1 MTIRDLG
8 YRPYE
13 GVRLPASHNTSV
25 MLRHALSRAWGSW
38 MVKLSAFLGWVPPA
52 IAIAGIG
59 IQWWLTQQA
68 TQAGVPLDE
77 IPPIE
82 GGDSIHSLYLWQLWL
97 FGLMITLGAGAS
109 AISEDLAFKAFP
121 FYFAK
126 PVTPPQYL
134 LGRVLAVAIWLFC
147 LLFIP
152 GFLMVLLLVGTAP
165 ADARLENLGLILP
178 AFLDAVLIAGVCAA
192 ASVGVSAFSSS
203 RALTMSAWILIFVV
217 PWVLGTIVD
226 EVGDWPW
233 LKLASLPALL
243 GVVGDTL
250 FKVAREDDLSWY
262 HALPVLAAMTF
273 GGISLSIRRLRGAEV
288 VT

>member
-1 MTIRDLG
+1 
-8 YRPYE
+8 
-13 GVRLPASHNTSV
+13 SHNTSV

-97 FGLMITLGAGAS
+97 FGLMLTLGAGAS

-134 LGRVLAVAIWLFC
+134 FGRILAVAIWLFF

-152 GFLMVLLLVGTAP
+152 GFFLVAILVGTAP
-165 ADARLENLGLILP
+165 DDARLESVGLILP
-178 AFLDAVLIAGVCAA
+178 AFLHAALVAGVCATT
-192 ASVGVSAFSSS
+192 SVGVSAFSS
-203 RALTMSAWILIFVV
+203 
-217 PWVLGTIVD
+217 
-226 EVGDWPW
+226 
-233 LKLASLPALL
+233 
-243 GVVGDTL
+243 
-250 FKVAREDDLSWY
+250 
-262 HALPVLAAMTF
+262 
-273 GGISLSIRRLRGAEV
+273 
-288 VT
+288 

>member
-13 GVRLPASHNTSV
+13 GPRMPASHNTSV

-38 MVKLSAFLGWVPPA
+38 MVKVAAFLGWVPPA
-52 IAIAGIG
+52 IALAWIG
-59 IQWWLTQQA
+59 IQWWLRQQA
-68 TQAGVPLDE
+68 TQAGLPADE
-77 IPPIE
+77 IPPID
-82 GGDSIHSLYLWQLWL
+82 GGDLLHSLYGWQLWL
-97 FGLMITLGAGAS
+97 FGLLVTLGAGSS

-134 LGRVLAVAIWLFC
+134 FGRMLAVGIWLFC

-152 GFLMVLLLVGTAP
+152 GFLGVLLLTGTAGP
-165 ADARLENLGLILP
+165 DKALESFGLILP
-178 AFLDAVLIAGVCAA
+178 AVVHAALIAAVCATT
-192 ASVGVSAFSSS
+192 SVGVSSLSSS

-226 EVGDWPW
+226 SIGEWPW
-233 LKLASLPALL
+233 LKLASIPAMLA
-243 GVVGDTL
+243 VVGDTL
-250 FKVAREDDLSWY
+250 FKVAREDDLAWY
-262 HALPVLAAMTF
+262 HALPILGAVTV
-273 GGISLSIRRLRGAEV
+273 GSISLSMRRLRGAEV